1 MLTERYDVAILGS
14 GIGGSMLA
22 CILARHGVKTLLLEG
37 ASHPRFTIGESLIP
51 ETGIRLRII
60 GEKYGVPE
68 IGWLGSFHS
77 LRDNVSS
84 NCGVKRS
91 FSYMYHSAGQP
102 HRAEQTN
109 QLPTLTPPI
118 GPDSHLFRQDTD
130 AYLATLSIQY
140 GATFKSQQR
149 IEDIRFGPDQV
160 ELRSNSGETFVA
172 KYLIDASGMRSM
184 VSDQLGLRD
193 EVPRFRTDTRA
204 LYTHMIGVPSADM
217 LLDRSDRKRMPS
229 PLGQATMHHIFDGGW
244 IWVIPFN
251 NHRNATNPLTSV
263 GMMLDRRKHPHPQ
276 GAPEDEFRR
285 IISGFPTIARH
296 FSSATAARPWIGSGR
311 LQYSSPHL
319 LAHRMLQLPH
329 AAAFVDPLYSS
340 GMSVLTVAV
349 DLIAETL
356 LKAVADDDFAT
367 ERFQFIEDVVN
378 TGFDHYDMMVSR
390 SFDSFASYD
399 TWNAWNRNWAL
410 GNMLGAFGPLSLLLR
425 YLKSK
430 DPSHLAKTTEPGR
443 IGVLGSHLPPVVASM
458 RESRADID
466 AATEG
471 RISHEEAGRR
481 IFERLGRLDFV
492 PPYMGFGDPAQGAT
506 ATFTLLAGARH
517 ITWYRMHGSPAW
529 KENCTFPLTT
539 YARHALGFVFDA
551 FGDSWRRAFSGT
563 RDVLFAGNRDWQ
575 YMPPA
580 LSAHGKKWP
589 EIAALAQVAAEP
601 AALELAA
608 AEAATGDL
616 AHETVGRE
624 VGSPTGVS

>member
-22 CILARHGVKTLLLEG
+22 CILAKHGVKTLLLEG
-37 ASHPRFTIGESLIP
+37 GTHPRFTIGESLIP

-68 IGWLGSFHS
+68 IGWIGAFHK

-91 FSYMYHSAGQP
+91 FSYMYHSAGQE
-102 HRAEQTN
+102 HQIDQIN

-130 AYLATLSIQY
+130 AYLAALSIQY
-140 GATFKSQQR
+140 GATFKQQMR
-149 IEDIRFGPDQV
+149 IEHIEFQQDQV
-160 ELRSNSGETFVA
+160 ELHSTSGEVVRA
-172 KYLIDASGMRSM
+172 KFLIDASGMRSM

-193 EVPRFRTDTRA
+193 ETPRFRTDTRV
-204 LYTHMIGVPSADM
+204 LYTHMMGVKSADM
-217 LLDRSDRKRMPS
+217 LMNGKHKMPS
-229 PLGQATMHHIFDGGW
+229 PLGQATLHHVFDGGW

-251 NHRNATNPLTSV
+251 NHRDSTNPLTSV
-263 GMMLDRRKHPHPQ
+263 GMLLDRRQRPN
-276 GAPEDEFRR
+276 PEGTPEQEFRR

-296 FSSATAARPWIGSGR
+296 FDGATAARPWIGSGR

-319 LAHRMLQLPH
+319 LSHRMLQLPH
-329 AAAFVDPLYSS
+329 AGAFVDPLYSS

-356 LKAVADDDFAT
+356 LKAVAEDDYAI

-378 TGFDHYDMMVSR
+378 TGFDHYDLIVSR

-399 TWNAWNRNWAL
+399 TWNAWNRHWAL

-443 IGVLGSHLPPVVASM
+443 IGVLGSHLPEVVETMRASQQ
-458 RESRADID
+458 DLD
-466 AATEG
+466 AATAG
-471 RISHEEAGRR
+471 AITHAEAGRR
-481 IFERLGRLDFV
+481 MFERLGRLDFV
-492 PPYMGFGDPAQGAT
+492 PPYMGFGDSAQGAT
-506 ATFTLLAGARH
+506 ATFTLPSGARH
-517 ITWYRMHGSPAW
+517 VTWYRMHGAPKW
-529 KENCTFPLTT
+529 KENCTFPLLT
-539 YARHALGFVFDA
+539 YVRETAAFGLHEVGSAWRRGSSALRDIMFASNSDWRYAPNALG
-551 FGDSWRRAFSGT
+551 
-563 RDVLFAGNRDWQ
+563 
-575 YMPPA
+575 
-580 LSAHGKKWP
+580 AHGKKW
-589 EIAALAQVAAEP
+589 AAIP
-601 AALELAA
+601 AAAQLELAA
-608 AEAATGDL
+608 IEAPAEAAEI
-616 AHETVGRE
+616 A
-624 VGSPTGVS
+624 SPTGVG